1 MKNDFTYARQKLVLL
16 YLLIIGAIIL
26 VFSLLIVY
34 QAGDSFSDPAVKT
47 DADILL
53 SASKAEVQA
62 RNLFPGREVEETEY
76 EIQNGVLYY
85 TVSFSDEDEVK
96 VDLLTGDTFVPQKK
110 DTLIEMLTDDF
121 DERVGWI
128 AIMVFV
134 AASLLAVYVA
144 NRTLAPISKSM
155 RKQKQFIADAAH
167 ELRNPLAA
175 LHARLESALLPG
187 EEVKEKVFTDLLCET
202 KRLIAVS
209 ESLLALERSE
219 HNGGQ
224 PEALSVKEVMHAVL
238 SRLEFFIDNKQLQII
253 TDIEETPLRLRRADL
268 ETVLYNLLHNA
279 IKFSREGGTIIITWK
294 DNTLSVADRGT
305 GINSEKIPY
314 IFDRFYKADMARAEE
329 GSGLGLAIVK
339 EIVDRNDGA
348 ISVVSSQAGGTTIS
362 IRF

>member
-155 RKQKQFIADAAH
+155 RKQKQFVADAAH

-175 LHARLESALLPG
+175 LQARIESALLPG
-187 EEVKEKVFTDLLCET
+187 EEAKKEVFTDLLSET

-219 HNGGQ
+219 HGMGQ
-224 PEALSVKEVMHAVL
+224 PEALSVQEVLREVVA
-238 SRLEFFIDNKQLQII
+238 RLEFSCHHKQLKLIS
-253 TDIEETPLRLRRADL
+253 DIDETPLTLRRTDL
-268 ETVLYNLLHNA
+268 ETILYNLLHNA
-279 IKFSREGGTIIITWK
+279 IKFSCEGGTITVTWK
-294 DNTLSVADRGT
+294 DKTLSIADRGV
-305 GINSEKIPY
+305 GINSEKIPH
-314 IFDRFYKADMARAEE
+314 IFDRFYKADMARSEE

>member
-1 MKNDFTYARQKLVLL
+1 MKNDFTQGRQKLVVL
-16 YLLIIGAIIL
+16 YVLIIGAIIL

-34 QAGDSFSDPAVKT
+34 QADDSFSDPAVKT
-47 DADILL
+47 NADVLL
-53 SASKAEVQA
+53 SATKAEAQA
-62 RNLFPGREVEETEY
+62 RDLFPGREVEETEY

-96 VDLLTGDTFVPQKK
+96 VDLLTGHTFIPEKK
-110 DTLIEMLTDDF
+110 THSEMLTDDF

-128 AIMVFV
+128 AVTVFV

-155 RKQKQFIADAAH
+155 RKQKQFVADAAH

-175 LHARLESALLPG
+175 LHARLESALLPD

-224 PEALSVKEVMHAVL
+224 PEALSVKEVIQAVL
-238 SRLEFFIDNKQLQII
+238 SRLEFFINNKQLQII
-253 TDIEETPLRLRRADL
+253 TDIDETPLRLRRTDL

-279 IKFSREGGTIIITWK
+279 IKFSREGGIIIITWK